1 MINDYT
7 LQTSK
12 SLAERI
18 EKFTNSQA
26 LNVAGEFTY
35 GARIVRHTQ
44 DGEFVYEK
52 YRGGYTKGHPDYYLV
67 DTTLRHAQVS
77 VSKSD
82 IDVFEEAIKA
92 FESAMATVE

>member
-12 SLAERI
+12 PLAERI
-18 EKFTNSQA
+18 EKFNNSQA

-35 GARIVRHTQ
+35 GARIVRRIQ

-52 YRGGYTKGHPDYYLV
+52 YRGGYTKVHPDYYLV
-67 DTTLRHAQVS
+67 DSTLRHAQVG
-77 VSKSD
+77 VTKAD

-92 FESAMATVE
+92 SEKTKATVE